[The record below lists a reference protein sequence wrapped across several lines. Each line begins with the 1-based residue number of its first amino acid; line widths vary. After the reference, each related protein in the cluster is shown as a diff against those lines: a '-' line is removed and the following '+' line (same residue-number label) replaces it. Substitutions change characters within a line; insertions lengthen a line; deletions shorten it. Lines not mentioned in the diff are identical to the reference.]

1 MDCLK
6 EKTVYEY
13 SQNSRSTVY
22 YNGYSNCCL
31 ISSVQINMKKIY
43 SDFPS
48 LDILLKQ
55 LFPSTKNAYMHFAM
69 EFPQKWNNLRD
80 FLIKNDVSWKE
91 KLDKIVIRFFTP
103 IKSSDKNSNCV
114 LISVIDVNKVNGDE
128 VASGNYTSL
137 ESAMSDIVEKG
148 KIPIDII
155 QLYNHFEPI
164 IIGKK
169 IRDRSDSIECSVNKS
184 FFS

>member
-13 SQNSRSTVY
+13 SQDKTSTVY
-22 YNGYSNCCL
+22 YNGYTNCCL
-31 ISSVQINMKKIY
+31 ISSVQVNMKKIY

-55 LFPSTKNAYMHFAM
+55 LFPNTKNAYIHFAM
-69 EFPQKWNNLRD
+69 EFPQKWNKITD
-80 FLIKNDVSWKE
+80 YLIKNDISWKE

-103 IKSSDKNSNCV
+103 INSPNEKPNCV
-114 LISVIDVNKVNGDE
+114 LISAIDVNKVNGDE
-128 VASGNYTSL
+128 VTSGIYTTL
-137 ESAMSDIVEKG
+137 EAAMSDTVEEG

-164 IIGKK
+164 VVGKK

-184 FFS
+184 FFA